1 MRSKTKGNEHEQ
13 ILLEN
18 VDREQT
24 SDLMVDFFSI
34 YVFENI
40 IIMKYNVMKKKYE
53 LLSFVKSTE

>member
-40 IIMKYNVMKKKYE
+40 IIMKYNVIKKKYE